1 MLLLV
6 GLGNPGEKHAR
17 QRHNVGFMAVD
28 EIAEAHGFTASKS
41 KFQGEIR
48 EGVLDGPAGR
58 TKALILKPLTYM
70 NESGR
75 SVGEASRF
83 YKIPPENIIVFY
95 DELDLAPGKL
105 RMKIGGGAAGHNGI
119 RSIDSHVGNE
129 FRRIRIGIGHP
140 GNKAKVT
147 GHVLGDF
154 SKNDQNW
161 LPEMLNAIAA
171 SAPMLAG
178 NDNNRFATAVAQKL
192 APTKPAPKSNK
203 QNTAPKSK
211 LTEPASPDA
220 KNTEP
225 TKSETSKPENNAFA
239 SAFQKLLGG
248 KK

>member
-28 EIAEAHGFTASKS
+28 EIAEAHGFTTSKS
-41 KFQGEIR
+41 KFQGEVR
-48 EGVLDGPAGR
+48 EGILNGPTGR

-75 SVGEASRF
+75 SVGEAARF

-119 RSIDSHVGNE
+119 RSIDSHIGNE

-140 GNKAKVT
+140 GHKAKVT
-147 GHVLGDF
+147 SHVLGDF
-154 SKNDQNW
+154 SKNDQDW

-171 SAPMLAG
+171 SAPMLIG

-192 APTKPAPKSNK
+192 APTKPAPKLNK
-203 QNTAPKSK
+203 QNTAPKSRAAEQPS
-211 LTEPASPDA
+211 TEAA
-220 KNTEP
+220 
-225 TKSETSKPENNAFA
+225 KSETSKPETNAFA